1 MLQRFQATDHRL
13 DTCAD
18 LFIFLEEAGALTRQ
32 RFVSLAQR
40 AILFLQMIYRCDQLF
55 DALRESHELEI
66 ELSFCGVAHGPDY
79 REPGAAVQINLR
91 AVQA

>member
-1 MLQRFQATDHRL
+1 VLQRFEATDHRL
-13 DTCAD
+13 NACAD
-18 LFIFLEEAGALTRQ
+18 LFILLEECGALTGQ

-55 DALRESHELEI
+55 DALRKSHQLEI

-79 REPGAAVQINLR
+79 REAGAAVQINLGP
-91 AVQA
+91 V